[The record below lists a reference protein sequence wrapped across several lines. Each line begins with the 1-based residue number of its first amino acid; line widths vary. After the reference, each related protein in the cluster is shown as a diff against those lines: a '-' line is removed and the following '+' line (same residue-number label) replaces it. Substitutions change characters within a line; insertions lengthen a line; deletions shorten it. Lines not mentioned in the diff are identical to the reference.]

1 MNKNIHTLRKPACAF
16 LLSALSLFSS
26 PALLRAQ
33 TERPYVSGWNTY
45 LPYANVID
53 FDTDDND
60 MFYCISRSSFFTY
73 KHSEGLL
80 ERYSKANGMNDVEMA
95 FIEADDY
102 TGKVALI
109 YLNGNIDLFKD
120 GKFENVP
127 DLKVSTVPGDKTLY
141 AAHARNGKLYISSGI
156 GLIIVDLDKK
166 VIPQQIP
173 FYSNSTQALVKSVTT
188 KDNNIYVATDL
199 GLFTSRLDN
208 PQLFN
213 YTSWTQISSLSFS
226 FLGSNDQHVFA
237 ATDSLVYEVAADNSL
252 SVINRPVNKIQRLDG
267 SSDGNLWIL
276 TKEGTGSAP
285 YAVKISSTGAL
296 VDSLPSFFAARFSD
310 EGDGN
315 YWSADAYSG
324 LRKRSSA
331 NPGASWTNIAPA
343 GPSNAG
349 AYKVWARNGEIWLA
363 HGSKDYTSWS
373 PALSQEAFS
382 RYHSGAWRNWKW
394 DILSVIPPSAQ
405 YNQTDAIAIQKDEA
419 TGSVYAGFLNGGVVK
434 TDVNEQLTIYK
445 SGFLG
450 QNVQGDTPS
459 YRVTD
464 LKLDG
469 DNNLWITQSAVQNAL
484 RVKTYDD
491 KWYSFNIGGNQHLAA
506 IAIDDLGQK
515 WMAAGINGSG
525 IAVFNDNNTIDN
537 PNDDYVRV
545 LGTGENGGNLPSP
558 KVHTIAKDKN
568 GEMWVGTES
577 GIAIFSCGAD
587 IRQGICNA
595 ILRPL
600 VTKGFNFANHMF
612 EGIPVKSIAID
623 GGNRKWVGT
632 SVGVFLLSED
642 GEEIIEQFTA
652 ENSPLLSNT
661 IINIDIDPVTGV
673 VYISTDK
680 GLCSFGGAAIEAEA
694 TISKPLFVFPNPVPS
709 GYNGQIAIKGMTEAS
724 NVKITD
730 INGQL
735 VYQAT
740 SNGAMMAW
748 NGRDYNGRKV
758 QSGVYLV
765 FVVSKDGTQK
775 ANGKFIIHE

>member
-1 MNKNIHTLRKPACAF
+1 MNKNIPLLKRSAF
-16 LLSALSLFSS
+16 AILLSGLSLFTS
-26 PALLRAQ
+26 PVILRAQ

-53 FDTDDND
+53 FDSDDND
-60 MFYCISRSSFFTY
+60 QFYCISRASFFTY

-80 ERYSKANGMNDVEMA
+80 ERYSKANGMSDVEMA
-95 FIEADDY
+95 FVAADDY
-102 TGKVALI
+102 TGKIALI

-141 AAHARNGKLYISSGI
+141 AAHTRNGKLYISSGI

-166 VIPQQIP
+166 VVAQQIP
-173 FYSNSTQALVKSVTT
+173 FYSNNTQALVKSVTT
-188 KDNNIYVATDL
+188 KGNNIYVATDI
-199 GLFTSRLDN
+199 GLYTTTLDN

-213 YTSWTQISSLSFS
+213 YSTWIQVSPLNFS
-226 FLGSNDQHVFA
+226 FLSSNEQHVFV
-237 ATDSLVYEVAADNSL
+237 ATGNQVYLVADNNNLVS
-252 SVINRPVNKIQRLDG
+252 INNTANPIQRLNG
-267 SSDGNLWIL
+267 SRDGNVWIL
-276 TKEGTGSAP
+276 TKEQSFAP
-285 YAVKISSTGAL
+285 YAVKVSSNGT
-296 VDSLPSFFAARFSD
+296 VIDSLPSFFAARFMD

-315 YWSADAYSG
+315 YWSADIYSG
-324 LRKRSSA
+324 LRRRSSG
-331 NPGASWTNIAPA
+331 NPADNWANIAPA
-343 GPSNAG
+343 GPISTG
-349 AYKVWARNGEIWLA
+349 AHKVWAKNGELWLA
-363 HGSKDYTSWS
+363 HGSKDYTSWF
-373 PALSQEAFS
+373 PYLNQDAFS
-382 RYHSGAWRNWKW
+382 RYQNSSWRNWKW
-394 DILSVIPPSAQ
+394 DVLAQLPPDRQ
-405 YNQTDAIAIQKDEA
+405 YSRTDAVAIQKDEA
-419 TGSVYAGFLNGGVVK
+419 TGNVYAGLLNGGVIK
-434 TDVNEQLTIYK
+434 IDGNDQLTSYQK
-445 SGFLG
+445 DYLG
-450 QNVQGDTPS
+450 ENIDGDTGS

-464 LKLDG
+464 LKLDSE
-469 DNNLWITQSAVQNAL
+469 NNLWITQSVVQNAL
-484 RVKTYDD
+484 SVKTYDD
-491 KWYSFNIGGNQHLAA
+491 QWYNFNISGVSHLAA

-515 WMAAGINGSG
+515 WMASGINGEG
-525 IAVFNDNNTIDN
+525 IAVFNDNNTISN
-537 PNDDYVRV
+537 PNDDYVRK
-545 LGTGENGGNLPSP
+545 LSTGENNGNLPNA

-577 GIAIFSCGAD
+577 GIAIFSCNTD

-673 VYISTDK
+673 VYFSTAK
-680 GLCSFGGAAIEAEA
+680 GLCSFGGTAIEAGA
-694 TISKPLFVFPNPVPS
+694 TISESLFVFPNPVPS
-709 GYNGQIAIKGMTEAS
+709 GYNRQISIKGMTEAS

-735 VYQAT
+735 VFQGT
-740 SNGAMMAW
+740 SNGAMFAW

>member
-1 MNKNIHTLRKPACAF
+1 MNKNIPVLKQSACAI
-16 LLSALSLFSS
+16 LLSSLSLFTT
-26 PALLRAQ
+26 PAVLRAQ
-33 TERPYVSGWNTY
+33 TERPYVRGWNTY
-45 LPYANVID
+45 LPYANVVD
-53 FDTDDND
+53 FDSEDND
-60 MFYCISRSSFFTY
+60 QFYCISKASFFTY

-80 ERYSKANGMNDVEMA
+80 ERYSKANGMSDVEMA
-95 FIEADDY
+95 FVAADDY

-120 GKFENVP
+120 GKFENIP

-166 VIPQQIP
+166 VVAQQIP
-173 FYSNSTQALVKSVTT
+173 FYSNNTQALVKSVTT
-188 KDNNIYVATDL
+188 KGNNIYVATNI
-199 GLFTSRLDN
+199 GLFTTTLDN

-213 YTSWTQISSLSFS
+213 YSTWVQVSTLNFS
-226 FLGSNDQHVFA
+226 FLSSNDQNVFA
-237 ATDSLVYEVAADNSL
+237 GTANQVYQVGANNNLVS
-252 SVINRPVNKIQRLDG
+252 INNTSNPIQRLDG
-267 SSDGNLWIL
+267 SSDGNVWIL
-276 TKEGTGSAP
+276 TREQSFAP
-285 YAVKISSTGAL
+285 YAVKVSGNGTVI
-296 VDSLPSFFAARFSD
+296 DSIPSFFASRFMD

-315 YWSADAYSG
+315 YWSSDSYSG
-324 LRKRSSA
+324 LRRRSSA
-331 NPGASWTNIAPA
+331 NPSDSWANIAPA
-343 GPSNAG
+343 GPSSIG
-349 AYKVWARNGEIWLA
+349 AYKVWAKNGELWLA
-363 HGSKDYTSWS
+363 HGSKDYTSWF
-373 PALSQEAFS
+373 PALNQDAFS
-382 RYHSGAWRNWKW
+382 RYQNSSWRNWKW
-394 DILSVIPPSAQ
+394 DVLAQLPPDRQ
-405 YNQTDAIAIQKDEA
+405 YSRTDAIAIQKDEA
-419 TGSVYAGFLNGGVVK
+419 SGNVYAGLLNGGVIK
-434 TDVNEQLTIYK
+434 IDANDQLTSYQK
-445 SGFLG
+445 NYLG
-450 QNVQGDTPS
+450 ENTAGDTGS

-464 LKLDG
+464 LKLDSE
-469 DNNLWITQSAVQNAL
+469 NNLWITQSIVQNAL

-491 KWYSFNIGGNQHLAA
+491 QWYNFNISGINHLSA

-515 WMAAGINGSG
+515 WMAAGEIGNG
-525 IAVFNDNNTIDN
+525 IAVFNDNNTISN
-537 PNDDYVRV
+537 PNDDYVRR
-545 LGTGENGGNLPSP
+545 LYTGENNGNLPHL

-577 GIAIFSCGAD
+577 GIAIFSCNAD

-612 EGIPVKSIAID
+612 EGIPVKSIAVD

-673 VYISTDK
+673 VYFSTAK
-680 GLCSFGGAAIEAEA
+680 GLCSFGGTAIEAGT
-694 TISKPLFVFPNPVPS
+694 TISDPLFVFPNPVPS
-709 GYNGQIAIKGMTEAS
+709 GYNGQISVRGMTEGS
-724 NVKITD
+724 NVKISD

-735 VYQAT
+735 VFQGT
-740 SNGAMMAW
+740 SNGAMFAW

>member
-1 MNKNIHTLRKPACAF
+1 MNKNIPVLKQSACAI
-16 LLSALSLFSS
+16 LLSSLSLLTT
-26 PALLRAQ
+26 PAVLRAQ
-33 TERPYVSGWNTY
+33 TERPYVRGWNTY
-45 LPYANVID
+45 LPYANVVD
-53 FDTDDND
+53 FDSEDND
-60 MFYCISRSSFFTY
+60 QFYCISKASFFTY

-80 ERYSKANGMNDVEMA
+80 ERYSKANGMSDVEMA
-95 FIEADDY
+95 FVAADDY
-102 TGKVALI
+102 TGKVALV
-109 YLNGNIDLFKD
+109 YQNGNIDLFKD
-120 GKFENVP
+120 GKFENIP

-166 VIPQQIP
+166 VVAQQVP
-173 FYSNSTQALVKSVTT
+173 FYSNNTQALVKSVTT
-188 KDNNIYVATDL
+188 KGNSIYVATDI
-199 GLFTSRLDN
+199 GLFTTTLDN

-213 YTSWTQISSLSFS
+213 YSTWVQVSALNFS
-226 FLGSNDQHVFA
+226 FLSSNAQNVFVGTA
-237 ATDSLVYEVAADNSL
+237 NQVYQVGANNNLVS
-252 SVINRPVNKIQRLDG
+252 INNTSNPIQRLDG
-267 SSDGNLWIL
+267 SSDGNVWIL
-276 TKEGTGSAP
+276 TKEQSFAP
-285 YAVKISSTGAL
+285 YAVKVSSNGTL
-296 VDSLPSFFAARFSD
+296 IDSIPSFFATRFMD

-315 YWSADAYSG
+315 YWSSDAYSG
-324 LRKRSSA
+324 LRRRSSA
-331 NPGASWTNIAPA
+331 NPAESWANTAPA
-343 GPSNAG
+343 GPISIG
-349 AYKVWARNGEIWLA
+349 AYKVWAKNGELWLA
-363 HGSKDYTSWS
+363 HGSKDYTSWF
-373 PALSQEAFS
+373 PALNQDAFS
-382 RYHSGAWRNWKW
+382 RYQNSSWRNWKW
-394 DILSVIPPSAQ
+394 DVLAQ
-405 YNQTDAIAIQKDEA
+405 LPQDRQYSRTDAIAIQKDEA
-419 TGSVYAGFLNGGVVK
+419 SGNVYAGLLNGGVIK
-434 TDVNEQLTIYK
+434 IDANDQLTSYQK
-445 SGFLG
+445 NYLG
-450 QNVQGDTPS
+450 ENTAGDTGS

-464 LKLDG
+464 LKLDSE
-469 DNNLWITQSAVQNAL
+469 NNLWITQSIVQNAL

-491 KWYSFNIGGNQHLAA
+491 QWYSFNISGVDHLSA

-515 WMAAGINGSG
+515 WMAAGEAGNG
-525 IAVFNDNNTIDN
+525 IAVFNDNNTISN
-537 PNDDYVRV
+537 PNDDYVRR
-545 LGTGENGGNLPSP
+545 LYTGENNGNLPHL

-577 GIAIFSCGAD
+577 GIAIFSCNAD

-673 VYISTDK
+673 VYFSTAK
-680 GLCSFGGAAIEAEA
+680 GLCSFGGTAIEAGA
-694 TISKPLFVFPNPVPS
+694 TISEPLFVFPNPVPS
-709 GYNGQIAIKGMTEAS
+709 GYNGQISVRGMTEGS
-724 NVKITD
+724 NVKISD

-735 VYQAT
+735 VFQGT
-740 SNGAMMAW
+740 SNGAMFAW

>member
-1 MNKNIHTLRKPACAF
+1 MNKNIPVLKQSACAL
-16 LLSALSLFSS
+16 LLSALSLLTT
-26 PALLRAQ
+26 PVVLKAQ

-45 LPYANVID
+45 LPYADVID
-53 FDTDDND
+53 FDSDDND
-60 MFYCISRSSFFTY
+60 LFYCISRASFFTY
-73 KHSEGLL
+73 KHSEGMV

-102 TGKVALI
+102 TGKVALV

-120 GKFENVP
+120 GKFENIP

-141 AAHARNGKLYISSGI
+141 AAHTRNGKLYISSGI

-166 VIPQQIP
+166 VVAQQIP
-173 FYSNSTQALVKSVTT
+173 FYSNNTQALVKSVTT
-188 KDNNIYVATDL
+188 KDNNIYVATNI
-199 GLFTSRLDN
+199 GLFTTNLNN

-213 YTSWTQISSLSFS
+213 YSTWQQISTLNFS
-226 FLGSNDQHVFA
+226 FLSSNDQHVFV
-237 ATDSLVYEVAADNSL
+237 ATENQVYQVANNNLVS
-252 SVINRPVNKIQRLDG
+252 INNTSNPIQRLDG
-267 SSDGNLWIL
+267 SSDGNVWIL
-276 TKEGTGSAP
+276 TKEQSLAP
-285 YAVKISSTGAL
+285 YAVKVSSNGT
-296 VDSLPSFFAARFSD
+296 VIDSIPSFFAARFMD

-315 YWSADAYSG
+315 YWSADVYSG
-324 LRKRSSA
+324 LRRRSSA
-331 NPGASWTNIAPA
+331 APNEAWSNIAPA
-343 GPSNAG
+343 GPNSAG
-349 AYKVWARNGEIWLA
+349 AYKVWAKNGEIWLA
-363 HGSKDYTSWS
+363 HGSKDYTSWL
-373 PALSQEAFS
+373 PGLNQEAFS
-382 RYHSGAWRNWKW
+382 RYQNGSWRNWKW
-394 DILSVIPPSAQ
+394 DIISPLPAAQ
-405 YNQTDAIAIQKDEA
+405 RYYRTDAIAIQKDEA
-419 TGSVYAGFLNGGVVK
+419 SGNVYAGLLNGGVIK
-434 TDVNEQLTIYK
+434 IDANDQLSTYRN
-445 SGFLG
+445 GYLG
-450 QNVQGDTPS
+450 TNIQNDTNS

-464 LKLDG
+464 LKLDT

-484 RVKTYDD
+484 RVKTFDD
-491 KWYSFNIGGNQHLAA
+491 KWYNFNINGITHLAA

-515 WMAAGINGSG
+515 WMASGESGDG
-525 IAVFNDNNTIDN
+525 IAVFNDNNTIGN
-537 PNDDYVRV
+537 PNDDYVRK
-545 LGTGENGGNLPSP
+545 LSTGENNGNLPSL

-577 GIAIFSCGAD
+577 GIGIFSCGAD
-587 IRQGICNA
+587 IRQGVCNA

-673 VYISTDK
+673 VYISTAK
-680 GLCSFGGAAIEAEA
+680 GLCSFGGSAIEAEA
-694 TISKPLFVFPNPVPS
+694 TIEKPLFVFPNPVPS
-709 GYNGQIAIKGMTEAS
+709 GYNGQISIKGMTEAA

-735 VYQAT
+735 VFQGT
-740 SNGAMMAW
+740 SNGAMLAW

-758 QSGVYLV
+758 QSGVYLI

>member
-1 MNKNIHTLRKPACAF
+1 MNKNIPVLKQSACAI
-16 LLSALSLFSS
+16 LLSAFSLFTT

-33 TERPYVSGWNTY
+33 AERPYVSGWNTY
-45 LPYANVID
+45 LPYADVVD
-53 FDTDDND
+53 FVSDDND
-60 MFYCISRSSFFTY
+60 MFYCISKASFFTY
-73 KHSEGLL
+73 KHSEDIL
-80 ERYSKANGMNDVEMA
+80 ERYSKANGMSDVEMA
-95 FIEADDY
+95 FVAADDY

-109 YLNGNIDLFKD
+109 YRNGNIDLFKD
-120 GKFENVP
+120 GKFENIP

-141 AAHARNGKLYISSGI
+141 AAHSRNGKLYISSGI

-166 VIPQQIP
+166 VVAQQVP
-173 FYSNSTQALVKSVTT
+173 FYSNNTQALVKSVTT
-188 KDNNIYVATDL
+188 KDNNIYVATDI
-199 GLFTSRLDN
+199 GLFTTTLNN

-213 YTSWTQISSLSFS
+213 YSTWFQVSPLNFS
-226 FLGSNDQHVFA
+226 FLSSNDQHVFA
-237 ATDSLVYEVAADNSL
+237 ATENQVFQVAANNDLL
-252 SVINRPVNKIQRLDG
+252 SINNTTNPIQRLDG
-267 SSDGNLWIL
+267 SSDGNVWIL
-276 TKEGTGSAP
+276 TKEESLAP
-285 YAVKISSTGAL
+285 YAVKVSSNGTV
-296 VDSLPSFFAARFSD
+296 VDSLPSFFAVRFMD

-315 YWSADAYSG
+315 YWSADVYSG
-324 LRKRSSA
+324 LRRRSSA
-331 NPGASWTNIAPA
+331 NPNATWGNIAPA
-343 GPSNAG
+343 GPSSAG
-349 AYKVWARNGEIWLA
+349 AHKVWAKNGEIWLA
-363 HGSKDYTSWS
+363 HGSKDYTSWL
-373 PALSQEAFS
+373 PGLNREVFS
-382 RYHSGAWRNWKW
+382 RYKNTSWRNWKW
-394 DILSVIPPSAQ
+394 DVLAQ
-405 YNQTDAIAIQKDEA
+405 LPADQQYYRTDAIAIQKDEA
-419 TGSVYAGFLNGGVVK
+419 SGNVYAGLLNGGLIK
-434 TDVNEQLTIYK
+434 IDANDQLTFYRNNY
-445 SGFLG
+445 LG
-450 QNVQGDTPS
+450 QNIQNDTNS

-464 LKLDG
+464 LKLDNE
-469 DNNLWITQSAVQNAL
+469 NNLWITQSAVQNAL

-491 KWYSFNIGGNQHLAA
+491 KWYNFNINGIKHLAA

-515 WMAAGINGSG
+515 WMAAGENGDG

-537 PNDDYVRV
+537 PNDDYVRK
-545 LGTGENGGNLPSP
+545 LSAGETSGNLPNV

-612 EGIPVKSIAID
+612 EGIPVKSIAVD

-642 GEEIIEQFTA
+642 GEEIVEQFTE

-673 VYISTDK
+673 VYISTAK
-680 GLCSFGGAAIEAEA
+680 GLCSFGGTAIEADA

-709 GYNGQIAIKGMTEAS
+709 GYNGQISIKGMTEVS

-735 VYQAT
+735 VFQGT
-740 SNGAMMAW
+740 SNGAMFAW
-748 NGRDYNGRKV
+748 DGRDYNGRKV

>member
-1 MNKNIHTLRKPACAF
+1 MNKNIPVLKQSACAI
-16 LLSALSLFSS
+16 LLSSLSLLTS
-26 PALLRAQ
+26 PAVLRAQ

-53 FDTDDND
+53 FDSDDND
-60 MFYCISRSSFFTY
+60 QFYCISKASFFTY

-80 ERYSKANGMNDVEMA
+80 ERYSKANGMSDVEMA
-95 FIEADDY
+95 FVEADAY
-102 TGKVALI
+102 TGKVALV

-120 GKFENVP
+120 GKFENIP

-166 VIPQQIP
+166 VVSQQIP

-188 KDNNIYVATDL
+188 KGNNIYVATDI
-199 GLFTSRLDN
+199 GLFITTLDN

-213 YTSWTQISSLSFS
+213 YRTWMQVSSLNLSFS
-226 FLGSNDQHVFA
+226 SSNEQHVFV
-237 ATDSLVYEVAADNSL
+237 ATDKQVFQVAENNNLVS
-252 SVINRPVNKIQRLDG
+252 INNTTNPIQRLDG
-267 SSDGNLWIL
+267 SSDGNVWIL
-276 TKEGTGSAP
+276 TKEQSFAP
-285 YAVKISSTGAL
+285 YAVKVSSNGA
-296 VDSLPSFFAARFSD
+296 VIDSLPSFFASRFMD

-324 LRKRSSA
+324 LRRRSSA
-331 NPGASWTNIAPA
+331 SPADNWGNIAPA
-343 GPSNAG
+343 GPISSS
-349 AYKVWARNGEIWLA
+349 AYKVWAKNGELWLA
-363 HGSKDYTSWS
+363 HGSKDYTSWFPS
-373 PALSQEAFS
+373 LNQDAFS
-382 RYHSGAWRNWKW
+382 RYQNSSWRNWKW
-394 DILSVIPPSAQ
+394 DVLAQLPPDRQ
-405 YNQTDAIAIQKDEA
+405 YSRTDAIAIQKDEA
-419 TGSVYAGFLNGGVVK
+419 SGNVYAGLLNGGVIK
-434 TDVNEQLTIYK
+434 IDANGQLTSYQK
-445 SGFLG
+445 NYLG
-450 QNVQGDTPS
+450 ENTAGDTGS

-469 DNNLWITQSAVQNAL
+469 ENNLWITQSVVQNAL

-491 KWYSFNIGGNQHLAA
+491 QWYNFNISGIGHLAA

-515 WMAAGINGSG
+515 WMASGENGEG
-525 IAVFNDNNTIDN
+525 IAVFNDNNTISN
-537 PNDDYVRV
+537 ANDDYVRK
-545 LGTGENGGNLPSP
+545 LGTGENNGNLPHL

-577 GIAIFSCGAD
+577 GIAIFSCNTD

-673 VYISTDK
+673 VYFSTAK
-680 GLCSFGGAAIEAEA
+680 GLCSFGGTAIEAGA
-694 TISKPLFVFPNPVPS
+694 TISESLFVFPNPVPS
-709 GYNGQIAIKGMTEAS
+709 GYNGQISVQGMTEGS
-724 NVKITD
+724 NVKISD

-735 VYQAT
+735 VFQGT
-740 SNGAMMAW
+740 SNGAMFAW

>member
-1 MNKNIHTLRKPACAF
+1 MNKNIPVLKQSACAI
-16 LLSALSLFSS
+16 LLSSLSLFIN
-26 PALLRAQ
+26 PAALRAQ
-33 TERPYVSGWNTY
+33 TERPYVRGWNTY
-45 LPYANVID
+45 LPYANVVD
-53 FDTDDND
+53 FDSEDND
-60 MFYCISRSSFFTY
+60 QFYCISRASFFTY

-80 ERYSKANGMNDVEMA
+80 ERYSKANGMSDVEMA
-95 FIEADDY
+95 FVAVDGY
-102 TGKVALI
+102 TGKVALV

-120 GKFENVP
+120 GKFENIP

-156 GLIIVDLDKK
+156 GLIIVDLEKK
-166 VIPQQIP
+166 VVAQQIP
-173 FYSNSTQALVKSVTT
+173 FYSNNTQALVKSVTT
-188 KDNNIYVATDL
+188 KGNNIYVATNI
-199 GLFTSRLDN
+199 GLFTTTLDN

-213 YTSWTQISSLSFS
+213 YRTWVQISSLNLSFS
-226 FLGSNDQHVFA
+226 SSNEQHVFV
-237 ATDSLVYEVAADNSL
+237 ATANQVYQVADNNNLVS
-252 SVINRPVNKIQRLDG
+252 INNTTNPIQRLDG
-267 SSDGNLWIL
+267 SSDGNVWIL
-276 TKEGTGSAP
+276 TKESSLAP
-285 YAVKISSTGAL
+285 YAVKVSSNGT
-296 VDSLPSFFAARFSD
+296 VIDSIPSFFASRFMD

-315 YWSADAYSG
+315 YWSSDVYSG
-324 LRKRSSA
+324 LRRRSSA
-331 NPGASWTNIAPA
+331 NAADSWSNTAPA
-343 GPSNAG
+343 GPFSLS
-349 AYKVWARNGEIWLA
+349 AYKVWAKNGELWLA
-363 HGSKDYTSWS
+363 HGSKDYTSWF
-373 PALSQEAFS
+373 PALNQDAFS
-382 RYHSGAWRNWKW
+382 RYQNSSWRNWKW
-394 DILSVIPPSAQ
+394 DVLGQLPPERQ
-405 YNQTDAIAIQKDEA
+405 YYDAIAIQKDEA
-419 TGSVYAGFLNGGVVK
+419 SGNVYAGLLNGGVIK
-434 TDVNEQLTIYK
+434 IDANDQLTSYQK
-445 SGFLG
+445 NYLG
-450 QNVQGDTPS
+450 ENTEGDTNS

-464 LKLDG
+464 LKLDSE
-469 DNNLWITQSAVQNAL
+469 NNLWITQSIVQNAL

-491 KWYSFNIGGNQHLAA
+491 QWYNFNISGINHLAA

-515 WMAAGINGSG
+515 WMAAGEAGEG
-525 IAVFNDNNTIDN
+525 IAVFNDNNTISN
-537 PNDDYVRV
+537 PNDDYVRK
-545 LGTGENGGNLPSP
+545 LNTGENNGNLPNS

-577 GIAIFSCGAD
+577 GIAIFSCNAD

-673 VYISTDK
+673 VYFSTAK
-680 GLCSFGGAAIEAEA
+680 GLCSFGGTAIEAGA
-694 TISKPLFVFPNPVPS
+694 TMSESLFVFPNPVPS
-709 GYNGQIAIKGMTEAS
+709 GYNGQVSIQGMTEGS
-724 NVKITD
+724 NVKISD

-735 VYQAT
+735 VFQGT
-740 SNGAMMAW
+740 SNGAMFAW

-775 ANGKFIIHE
+775 TNGKFIIHE